1 MTIYQLECFIA
12 VAEELNFSAAAERLF
27 TTQPAIT
34 YQINALEK
42 ETGLHLFERTTRRTK
57 LTAAGQSFYLDMVQM
72 TSFGRQALKKAQDIQ
87 DADRSRLTVG
97 LRQLFDYG
105 TFSSILTEFQ
115 HQFPNACVD
124 VVPQDNRRPLE
135 QLRSGQLDIGFF
147 YATEHSRDRDI
158 SFTPLF
164 SLGYHVLMNKNS
176 PLAHR
181 QALHL
186 ADLKGQSVVSSGAF
200 DSFLS
205 ACQGPSLEQL
215 AQVGVDCSKITPSF
229 EGALIMIQMG
239 TAMSIVPCLDEA
251 VIPGI
256 VKVPLLDYPPVT
268 VEIAVMRHAPRL
280 EIQSFI
286 EIAKQKYAHY
296 HTERFLPNGEL
307 L

>member
-57 LTAAGQSFYLDMVQM
+57 LTTAGQSFYLDMVQM

-87 DADRSRLTVG
+87 EADRSRLTVG

-105 TFSSILTEFQ
+105 TFSSILAEFQ

-164 SLGYHVLMNKNS
+164 ALGYHVLMNPNS
-176 PLAHR
+176 PLADR
-181 QALHL
+181 RALHL
-186 ADLKGQSVVSSGAF
+186 ADLKGQSVCPPARS
-200 DSFLS
+200 
-205 ACQGPSLEQL
+205 
-215 AQVGVDCSKITPSF
+215 ITF
-229 EGALIMIQMG
+229 
-239 TAMSIVPCLDEA
+239 C
-251 VIPGI
+251 
-256 VKVPLLDYPPVT
+256 PPVRDLRWSSWRRWGW
-268 VEIAVMRHAPRL
+268 IAAR
-280 EIQSFI
+280 S
-286 EIAKQKYAHY
+286 
-296 HTERFLPNGEL
+296 LPAL
-307 L
+307 RVR